1 MKNKNKQTPVS
12 IVMSSLEIP
21 KQKHLQRFARN
32 TKKEPACE

>member
-12 IVMSSLEIP
+12 IAMSSLEIP
-21 KQKHLQRFARN
+21 NKNIYQRFARN